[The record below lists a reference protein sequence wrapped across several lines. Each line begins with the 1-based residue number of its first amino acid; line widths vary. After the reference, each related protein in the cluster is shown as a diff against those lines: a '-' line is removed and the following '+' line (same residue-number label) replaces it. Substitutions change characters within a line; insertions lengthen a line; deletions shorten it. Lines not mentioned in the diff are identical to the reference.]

1 VQLALTPLHL
11 VESTTDSATAQ
22 RWWGDY
28 RHVGLEGPV
37 VKRVN
42 DPYPTGTPGLAA
54 ALHTEDFLVLGVTG
68 VASAPSALVLG
79 RHDGQRLRVTAV
91 SKPLSVDLSADLC

>member
-11 VESTTDSATAQ
+11 VESTTDSATAL

-28 RHVGLEGPV
+28 RYVGLEGLV
-37 VKRVN
+37 AKRVN
-42 DPYPTGTPGLAA
+42 DPYRPGRRDWLR
-54 ALHTEDFLVLGVTG
+54 HCNTEDFLVLGVTG

-79 RHDGQRLRVTAV
+79 RHDGQRLRVAAV